1 MFLVVGKVLPSYVY
15 GAIYVYD
22 NITIMCIN
30 TYQYYLK

>member
-1 MFLVVGKVLPSYVY
+1 MFIVVKKELPSYVY
-15 GAIYVYD
+15 GIIYYYK